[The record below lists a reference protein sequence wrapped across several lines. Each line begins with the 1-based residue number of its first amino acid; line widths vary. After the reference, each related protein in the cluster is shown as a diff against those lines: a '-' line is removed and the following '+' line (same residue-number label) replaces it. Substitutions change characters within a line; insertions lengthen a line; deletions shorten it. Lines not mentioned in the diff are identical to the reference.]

1 MVARLRPTNGR
12 FTKKGKPDGRASNG
26 RKLGAV
32 NRIPRLLVD
41 TIMSAGAK
49 FGFDG
54 KGKGGLEGY
63 CMRLARDEPRAF
75 AMLMSKI
82 IPTQIKTSANTPRE
96 LVAAETVAQASQNY
110 LEMIALMRS
119 DPSLRMIAGPGNTIN
134 DVEYQEQ

>member
-1 MVARLRPTNGR
+1 MVARLRPTK
-12 FTKKGKPDGRASNG
+12 FTKKGSPDGRRNNG
-26 RKLGAV
+26 RPKGSV
-32 NRIPRLLVD
+32 NRVPRFLVD

-82 IPTQIKTSANTPRE
+82 IPTQIKSSANTPRE
-96 LVAAETVAQASQNY
+96 LVAAETIAQASQNY
-110 LEMIALMRS
+110 MDMVALMRS
-119 DPSLRMIAGPGNTIN
+119 DPSLRMIAGPGHTLD
-134 DVEYQEQ
+134 DVEYEEH